1 MSARIEAVLSETV
14 EAQRKRIFLAMGIL
28 SCIARTQDRAG
39 IPIGA
44 PDYASACEAAEN
56 LLDEAAGELG
66 IVADELNTQALEEE
80 AGAEEVQS

>member
-1 MSARIEAVLSETV
+1 MSANTQAALSETI
-14 EAQRKRIFLAMGIL
+14 EAQRKRIFQAMGIL

-56 LLDEAAGELG
+56 LLDEAAGVLG
-66 IVADELNTQALEEE
+66 TVSDELNTQAIEEE
-80 AGAEEVQS
+80 AEEVQS